1 MNKELTFNDL
11 PMVVKELCNKVESLE
26 ETLLRQVK
34 SQPGPMHE
42 NQHSPMTSEEAREYL
57 RMPKST
63 FYFKVGNGEIP
74 AIKQG
79 KRYYLY
85 KDELD
90 QWLETGRKNVPAL
103 SIEEMNA
110 AILASHKR
118 KPNTKN
124 Y

>member
-1 MNKELTFNDL
+1 MKNELTFNDL

-26 ETLLRQVK
+26 ETLLKQVTNR
-34 SQPGPMHE
+34 SAPMYE
-42 NQHSPMTSEEAREYL
+42 NSHTPMTSEEAREYL
-57 RMPKST
+57 KMPKST

-74 AIKQG
+74 AVKQG

-90 QWLETGRKNVPAL
+90 QWLETGRKNAPVL
-103 SIEEMNA
+103 SAEETNA

-118 KPNTKN
+118 KPNTTN

>member
-26 ETLLRQVK
+26 ETLLRQVR
-34 SQPGPMHE
+34 SQPDPMHKDR
-42 NQHSPMTSEEAREYL
+42 HSPMTSEEAREYL
-57 RMPKST
+57 KMPKST

-90 QWLETGRKNVPAL
+90 QWLETGRKNAPAL
-103 SIEEMNA
+103 SAEKMNA
-110 AILASHKR
+110 TILASHKR
-118 KPNTKN
+118 KPNTTN

>member
-1 MNKELTFNDL
+1 MEDQLTFNDL

-26 ETLLRQVK
+26 KTLLNQAAPV
-34 SQPGPMHE
+34 QE
-42 NQHSPMTSEEAREYL
+42 NHHAPMTSEEAREYL
-57 RMPKST
+57 KMPKST
-63 FYFKVGNGEIP
+63 FYLKVGNGEIP
-74 AIKQG
+74 AVKQG

-90 QWLETGRKNVPAL
+90 QWLETGRKNAPVL
-103 SIEEMNA
+103 SAEEMNA

-118 KPNTKN
+118 KPNATN

>member
-11 PMVVKELCNKVESLE
+11 PEVVKELCNKVESLE
-26 ETLLRQVK
+26 RTLL
-34 SQPGPMHE
+34 SQAA
-42 NQHSPMTSEEAREYL
+42 NQSVPASESHHTPMTSEEARAYL
-57 RMPKST
+57 KMPKST

-74 AIKQG
+74 AVKQG

-90 QWLETGRKNVPAL
+90 QWLETGRKNAPAR
-103 SIEEMNA
+103 SAEEMNA

-118 KPNTKN
+118 KPNIKN